1 MSTPSPSGALAHFV
15 ASRIR
20 FVRMFACIRGSRSG
34 LINSI
39 EVKRLMDLPSLW
51 EASSGFQELLDTL
64 SRRSRQAHVVGLAQ
78 SARRHLMAAVMKHL
92 GGPGVVVGHHAGH
105 AERIA
110 EDLRMFLPDWEI
122 VLWPANP
129 YLPYEVIARSPEIA
143 SQRLA
148 VLRRLEGGD
157 LGRLLVVATAESMV
171 GRLTPAT
178 AFRAAALDVVVGAE
192 LPIEK
197 LLPRLVR
204 LGYEREERVAA
215 RGQFALRGGILD
227 VWDPALD
234 VPARVEFF
242 DDVVES
248 VRWVDVASQR
258 SRDPRESVRLGSV
271 RELVLDEDAH
281 VRGLSAM
288 LKELRQAEARLR
300 HADHAEAAGRLR
312 QVVEEDLDRFTAFP
326 GAGGD
331 SLERYQ
337 ALFYPRPGHL
347 LTYFPTGTPP
357 AVLWDEP
364 GRVRET
370 AQALERDAA
379 ERASALLSRGEILP
393 GQGEAYVPLHEVEQ
407 AARAG
412 VRLAFSSLLSRGQSD
427 LGEVVSF
434 SAKAGEIY
442 HGRWDDFL
450 EALEH
455 HRNQGRRIVIAAQ
468 SAERSSRIAEALRGR
483 DIPVRLMPPDRENAP
498 EPREVVVLLATLEGG
513 YSLPDLA
520 LHVFTDAEIQG
531 RRRRHTRPNQEGSG
545 PTIRLGEL
553 AIGDAVVHVHHGIGR
568 YVGMKSM
575 LIDGH
580 EREYLELEYAAGDRV
595 YVPTDQIMQIQKY
608 VGAEGKEPK
617 LSKLGG
623 ADWHRTKAKVRESVR
638 DMAAELIRLYASRE
652 ALPGHAFGPDTPWQ
666 QELEESFPYEETPD
680 QLRCIQEIKIDM
692 ERPRPM
698 DRLLCGDVGFGKT
711 EVAIRATFKA
721 VADGKQVAVLVPT
734 TILAQQ
740 HFRTFEERL
749 RGLPVRVELLSRF
762 RTPKEQAQ
770 TLRRVRDGTADIVIG
785 THRLLGKD
793 LHFKDLGLL
802 IVDEEQRFGVVQKER
817 IKQLSTGIDSLI
829 LTATPIP
836 RTLQFSLFG
845 LRDIS
850 LIETPPEDRFPVQT
864 YVVEMSDELVQ
875 EAIRREVGRGGQVFY
890 VNNRIENL
898 DAALLRLRR
907 LVPEVRLAFAHGRMH
922 EDDLERT
929 MIDFLEGEYDVL
941 VATSIIESGLDM
953 PRVNTLIVENAD
965 HLGLSQ
971 LYQLRGRVG
980 RSNRLAYAY
989 FTYQRDRALTE
1000 VAEKRLS
1007 AIQQFTDFG
1016 AGFQI
1021 AMRDLEIRGAGN
1033 ILGAEQH
1040 GFLVSVGFDM
1050 YRQLLEEAIQELR
1063 GEAKRNISEEEVQTV
1078 VEIAVDAFIPNSY
1091 MSDSRDKMDA
1101 YRRIAAARDVRTVD
1115 DIEAEFV
1122 DRFGPVPVP
1131 TMNLLQVARIR
1142 TLAQA
1147 ASIAFVR
1154 EETGRT
1160 VLGISS
1166 LASID
1171 GAGMT
1176 RLTERL
1182 RGQIRLEASASQVL
1196 LTIRHPGERTAE
1208 SLDLVVSVLRE
1219 LVLTESDAVDE
1230 RRDGLGRVAVGE
1242 GVGR

>member
-1 MSTPSPSGALAHFV
+1 
-15 ASRIR
+15 
-20 FVRMFACIRGSRSG
+20 
-34 LINSI
+34 
-39 EVKRLMDLPSLW
+39 MDLPFLW
-51 EASSGFQELLDTL
+51 EGSAGFQELLDTL
-64 SRRSRQAHVVGLAQ
+64 SRRSRQAHVVGLSQ
-78 SARRHLMAAVMKHL
+78 SARRHLMAAVMQHL

-110 EDLRMFLPDWEI
+110 EDLRTFLPDWEI
-122 VLWPANP
+122 LLWPANP

-148 VLRRLEGGD
+148 VLRRLERKD
-157 LGRLLVVATAESMV
+157 LGRLILVATAESLI
-171 GRLTPAT
+171 GRLTPAP
-178 AFRAAALDVVVGAE
+178 AFCAAAMDVRVGND

-197 LLPRLVR
+197 LLPRLIR
-204 LGYEREERVAA
+204 LGYERAERVAA

-227 VWDPALD
+227 AWDPALD
-234 VPARVEFF
+234 APLRVELF
-242 DDVVES
+242 DDTVES
-248 VRWVDVASQR
+248 IREVDVASQR
-258 SRDPRESVRLGSV
+258 SRNPFESVRLGPV
-271 RELVLDEDAH
+271 RELVLDDEAH
-281 VRGLSAM
+281 VRGLAAM
-288 LKELRQAEARLR
+288 LRELKAAETRLR
-300 HADHAEAAGRLR
+300 HADRSDAAEHLR
-312 QVVEEDLDRFTAFP
+312 QVVEDDLDRFSAFS
-326 GAGGD
+326 GAGGE

-337 ALFYPRPGHL
+337 ALFYPHPGHL
-347 LTYFPTGTPP
+347 LTYFPVDQAPT
-357 AVLWDEP
+357 VLWDEP
-364 GRVRET
+364 SRVRET
-370 AQALERDAA
+370 AQSLERDAA
-379 ERASALLSRGEILP
+379 ERAAALLERGEILP
-393 GQGEAYVPLHEVEQ
+393 GQGDAYVPFHEVEQ

-412 VRLAFSSLLSRGQSD
+412 IRLAFSAFLSRGQSD
-427 LGEVVSF
+427 LGEAVSF

-442 HGRWDDFL
+442 HGRWEDFL
-450 EALEH
+450 QALQH
-455 HRNQGRRIVIAAQ
+455 HRGQGRRVVIAAQ
-468 SAERSSRIAEALRGR
+468 SPERCSRIAEALRGR
-483 DIPVRLMPPDRENAP
+483 DVPVRLMPPPGDSAP
-498 EPREVVVLLATLEGG
+498 LPREVVILLAALEGG
-513 YSLPDLA
+513 YSIPDLA

-531 RRRRHTRPNQEGSG
+531 RRLRRSARATQGNG
-545 PTIRLGEL
+545 PSIRLGEL
-553 AIGDAVVHVHHGIGR
+553 AIGDAVVHAHHGIGR

-575 LIDGH
+575 LIEGH

-623 ADWHRTKAKVRESVR
+623 ADWHRTKAKVKESVR
-638 DMAAELIRLYASRE
+638 DMAAELIRLYAARE
-652 ALPGHAFGPDTPWQ
+652 ALPGHGFAADTPWQ

-680 QLRCIQEIKIDM
+680 QLRCIEEIKTDM

-711 EVAIRATFKA
+711 EVAIRAAFKA
-721 VADGKQVAVLVPT
+721 VADGRQVAVLVPT

-770 TLRRVRDGTADIVIG
+770 TLRRVNDGTADIVIG

-793 LHFKDLGLL
+793 VRFKELGLL
-802 IVDEEQRFGVVQKER
+802 IVDEEQRFGVAQKER
-817 IKQLSTGIDSLI
+817 IKQLATGIDSLT

-845 LRDIS
+845 LRDVS

-864 YVVEMSDELVQ
+864 YVVEMGDDLVQ
-875 EAIRREVGRGGQVFY
+875 EAIRREVARGGQVFY
-890 VNNRIENL
+890 VNNRIESL
-898 DAALLRLRR
+898 DSVLLRLRR

-922 EDDLERT
+922 EDALERT

-989 FTYQRDRALTE
+989 FTYQRDRALSE
-1000 VAEKRLS
+1000 IAEKRLS

-1040 GFLVSVGFDM
+1040 GFLVSVGFEM

-1063 GEAKRNISEEEVQTV
+1063 GDAKRKMSEEDVQTV
-1078 VEIAVDAFIPNSY
+1078 VEIAVDAYIPNSY

-1101 YRRIAAARDVRTVD
+1101 YRRIAAARDPRSVD
-1115 DIEAEFV
+1115 DIEAEFL
-1122 DRFGPVPVP
+1122 DRFGPVPAS
-1131 TMNLLQVARIR
+1131 TQNLLNVARIR

-1147 ASIAFVR
+1147 ASMAFVR

-1166 LASID
+1166 LSAID
-1171 GAGMT
+1171 GAGMA
-1176 RLTERL
+1176 RLTETR
-1182 RGQIRLEASASQVL
+1182 RGQIRLEASSSQVL
-1196 LTIRHPGERTAE
+1196 LTIRHPGQVTAE
-1208 SLDLVVSVLRE
+1208 CLVTVVDVLRE
-1219 LVLTESDAVDE
+1219 LAPVSE
-1230 RRDGLGRVAVGE
+1230 LGSERVAVGE

>member
-1 MSTPSPSGALAHFV
+1 
-15 ASRIR
+15 
-20 FVRMFACIRGSRSG
+20 
-34 LINSI
+34 
-39 EVKRLMDLPSLW
+39 MDLPSLW
-51 EASSGFQELLDTL
+51 EASTGFQELLDTL

-78 SARRHLMAAVMKHL
+78 SARRHLMAAVVRHV
-92 GGPGVVVGHHAGH
+92 GGPAVVVGHHAGH

-110 EDLRMFLPDWEI
+110 EDLRTFLPEWDI
-122 VLWPANP
+122 LLWPANP

-148 VLRRLEGGD
+148 VLRRLESGD
-157 LGRLLVVATAESMV
+157 LGRLLLVATAESLV
-171 GRLTPAT
+171 GRLTPASV
-178 AFRAAALDVVVGAE
+178 FRAAAIDVRVGSD
-192 LPIEK
+192 LPVEK
-197 LLPRLVR
+197 LLPRLIR

-227 VWDPALD
+227 AWDPAMDAPL
-234 VPARVEFF
+234 RVELF
-242 DDVVES
+242 DDTVES
-248 VRWVDVASQR
+248 IRHVDVATQR
-258 SRDPRESVRLGSV
+258 SRDVLEAGRLGPV
-271 RELVLDEDAH
+271 RELVIDDEAH
-281 VRGLSAM
+281 VRGLGAM
-288 LKELRQAEARLR
+288 LRELKTAEARLR
-300 HADHAEAAGRLR
+300 HAERGEAADHLR
-312 QVVEEDLDRFTAFP
+312 EVVEEDLDRFSAFA

-337 ALFYPRPGHL
+337 ALFYPHPGHL
-347 LTYFPTGTPP
+347 LTYFPVDAAP

-364 GRVRET
+364 SRVRET

-379 ERASALLSRGEILP
+379 ERAAALLERGEILP
-393 GQGEAYVPLHEVEQ
+393 GQGGAYVPFHEVEQ

-412 VRLAFSSLLSRGQSD
+412 IRLAFSALLSRGQSD
-427 LGEVVSF
+427 LGESVSF

-442 HGRWDDFL
+442 HGRWEDFL
-450 EALEH
+450 QALQH
-455 HRNQGRRIVIAAQ
+455 HRSQGRRVVIAAQ
-468 SAERSSRIAEALRGR
+468 TPERCSRIAEALRGR
-483 DIPVRLMPPDRENAP
+483 DVPVRLMPDPADSAP
-498 EPREVVVLLATLEGG
+498 SPREVVVLLATLEGG
-513 YSLPDLA
+513 YSIPDLA

-531 RRRRHTRPNQEGSG
+531 RRLRHTRATQGSG
-545 PTIRLGEL
+545 PAVRLGEL

-575 LIDGH
+575 TIEGH

-638 DMAAELIRLYASRE
+638 DMAADLIGLYAARE
-652 ALPGHAFGPDTPWQ
+652 ALPGHAFAPDTPWQ

-680 QLRCIQEIKIDM
+680 QLRCIEEIKTDM

-711 EVAIRATFKA
+711 EVAIRAAFKA
-721 VADGKQVAVLVPT
+721 VADGRQVAVLVPT

-762 RTPKEQAQ
+762 RTPREQAQ
-770 TLRRVRDGTADIVIG
+770 TLRRVSDGTADIVIG

-793 LHFKDLGLL
+793 VRFKELGLL
-802 IVDEEQRFGVVQKER
+802 IVDEEQRFGVGQKER
-817 IKQLSTGIDSLI
+817 IKQLSTGIDSLT

-845 LRDIS
+845 LRDVS

-864 YVVEMSDELVQ
+864 YVVEMSDDLVQ
-875 EAIRREVGRGGQVFY
+875 EAIRREVARGGQVFY
-890 VNNRIENL
+890 VNNRIESL
-898 DAALLRLRR
+898 DSVLLRLRR

-922 EDDLERT
+922 EDELERT
-929 MIDFLEGEYDVL
+929 MIDFLEGEFDVL

-989 FTYQRDRALTE
+989 FTYQRDRALSE
-1000 VAEKRLS
+1000 IAEKRLS

-1040 GFLVSVGFDM
+1040 GFLVSVGFEM

-1063 GEAKRNISEEEVQTV
+1063 GDAKRKIAEEDVQTV
-1078 VEIAVDAFIPNSY
+1078 VEIAVDAYIPNSY

-1101 YRRIAAARDVRTVD
+1101 YRRIAAARDPRSVD
-1115 DIEAEFV
+1115 DIEAEFL
-1122 DRFGPVPVP
+1122 DRFGPMPGP
-1131 TMNLLQVARIR
+1131 TENLLQVARIR

-1147 ASIAFVR
+1147 GSMAFVR
-1154 EETGRT
+1154 EESGRT

-1166 LASID
+1166 LAAID
-1171 GAGMT
+1171 GAGMA
-1176 RLTERL
+1176 RLTETR
-1182 RGQIRLEASASQVL
+1182 RGQIRLEASSSQVL
-1196 LTIRHPGERTAE
+1196 LTIRHPGQTTAE
-1208 SLDLVVSVLRE
+1208 CLDTVVDVLRE
-1219 LVLTESDAVDE
+1219 LAPVGDAGTAE
-1230 RRDGLGRVAVGE
+1230 KVAVGE